1 MHVKIG
7 EKRTAAAIFCCT
19 FFVAFQKELG
29 SQKITELSAVFRST
43 SSTLVLRRALPF
55 PEFQKPHLLS
65 HRYSF
70 WLVGGVA
77 TQNNGKIPCYDFRP
91 IRRCSGSLML
101 NCSM

>member
-7 EKRTAAAIFCCT
+7 EKRTAAIFSCT

-77 TQNNGKIPCYDFRP
+77 TQNNVKLLCYNYRP

-101 NCSM
+101 NCTI

>member
-1 MHVKIG
+1 MCELESELVAHDTCKNWR
-7 EKRTAAAIFCCT
+7 EKNCCNILLHLY
-19 FFVAFQKELG
+19 FVAFQKEVG

-77 TQNNGKIPCYDFRP
+77 TQNNVKLLC
-91 IRRCSGSLML
+91 
-101 NCSM
+101 